1 MENKHVLRWQ
11 RASASPERPSALTAA
26 EAERIVAE
34 SNRRLA
40 TAERHHRRF
49 VAAMAEA
56 RTAAAITEARL
67 RYSGRGSPAKGQRD
81 DDGNASRSQSVTRTT
96 SMNSSAHLPY
106 GSAAASRSP
115 SLGRGR
121 QQYQEAVVMAADGG
135 VGGGDAQQDG
145 DHLEASSV
153 FEFTRT
159 VSSSGVVSGL
169 GASHHQHRAGS
180 VSSRS
185 GVGMDRS
192 ASAASSSAAG
202 PRGHSGRSGGGGG
215 GFYVSAARNPTER
228 DSKGNYNAKAPPRTT
243 TVASAAPPV
252 RSTSAFS
259 SRRRSAASSSL
270 ATTGGAGSRGASIAT
285 VEGGGGGMST
295 DLLFCDDATSVR
307 SVSPMPNFRP
317 SLAAKAAAGGTHLGA
332 PTGHGRHILGG
343 GSSSARRHKQSSS
356 SPSRNE
362 RVGATPPV
370 SSSSPPRGGAAVT
383 VHANVTAFGGS
394 GAPRSHRG
402 RSHRGRAGTVA
413 PQPTA
418 VAPPTTVGGGFLFP
432 QGQGGDLPL
441 RRRGLSSVKLP
452 EDGPPSRPAADE
464 ARAAAAEAIAYLAA
478 RGYGFAQAAS
488 SAPAAAPP
496 RVATAGPSSYASM
509 GRAPIDLDTSS
520 DDGFPLPT
528 AARR

>member
-11 RASASPERPSALTAA
+11 RASASPERPAALTAA

-67 RYSGRGSPAKGQRD
+67 RYSGRGSPAKGQRG

-96 SMNSSAHLPY
+96 SMSSSAHLPY

-121 QQYQEAVVMAADGG
+121 RQHHEGAVMGADGG
-135 VGGGDAQQDG
+135 VGDGADEHDG

-185 GVGMDRS
+185 GVGMHRS

-202 PRGHSGRSGGGGG
+202 TRGHSGRSGGGGG
-215 GFYVSAARNPTER
+215 GFYVTAARNPTER
-228 DSKGNYNAKAPPRTT
+228 DSKGNYNAKVPPRTT
-243 TVASAAPPV
+243 TVASAGPPV

-259 SRRRSAASSSL
+259 SRRRSAASSSV
-270 ATTGGAGSRGASIAT
+270 ATAGGAGSRGASIAT
-285 VEGGGGGMST
+285 VEGGGT
-295 DLLFCDDATSVR
+295 DLLFGDDAVSVR

-356 SPSRNE
+356 SPSRNA

-370 SSSSPPRGGAAVT
+370 SSYSSLRSGAAVT
-383 VHANVTAFGGS
+383 VTAFGGS
-394 GAPRSHRG
+394 GAPL
-402 RSHRGRAGTVA
+402 SHRGRAGTVA

-418 VAPPTTVGGGFLFP
+418 VAPPATGGGGFLFVP
-432 QGQGGDLPL
+432 PRAG
-441 RRRGLSSVKLP
+441 RR
-452 EDGPPSRPAADE
+452 PP
-464 ARAAAAEAIAYLAA
+464 
-478 RGYGFAQAAS
+478 
-488 SAPAAAPP
+488 AAPP
-496 RVATAGPSSYASM
+496 RP
-509 GRAPIDLDTSS
+509 
-520 DDGFPLPT
+520 
-528 AARR
+528 